1 MLKDGELAALKVS
14 DINKIGAFLDWGE
27 PKELMLPYA
36 EMTCDLHK
44 GQEILIR
51 KYTDKSERPAASM
64 KSLYSMLST
73 ESPYRAGDE
82 VTGRI
87 YEFAEN
93 FGTFVAVDDKY
104 SAMIPKHESMSD
116 FEVGDIVTAKVKFV
130 KEDGKLDLTLR
141 QNKIPQMKEDS
152 EKILYL
158 LEQYSGVLPFTEKAT
173 PEVILREVGI
183 SKAAF
188 KRAIGRLYKERKIE
202 ITSQGKIRKI

>member
-1 MLKDGELAALKVS
+1 MLKDGELAALRVS
-14 DINKIGAFLDWGE
+14 DVNKIGAFLDWGE

-36 EMTCDLHK
+36 EMICELHK
-44 GQEILIR
+44 NQEILVR

-64 KSLYSMLST
+64 KNIYSMLST

-82 VTGRI
+82 VSGRI

-104 SAMIPKHESMSD
+104 SAMIPKHESTSE
-116 FEVGDIVTAKVKFV
+116 FEIGDIINAKVKLV

-141 QNKIPQMKEDS
+141 QHKLPQMKEDS

-158 LEQYSGVLPFTEKAT
+158 LDQYAGVLPFSEKAS

-188 KRAIGRLYKERKIE
+188 KRAIGRLYKERQIE
-202 ITSQGKIRKI
+202 ITAEGKIRKL